1 MAMKGPESSQHMMSG
16 PPPTK
21 FAFTSMKGEVRSL
34 ILATRGQVEMPDF
47 AQDAP

>member
-1 MAMKGPESSQHMMSG
+1 MAMEGHESSQGTLSA